1 MEGVE
6 EQVLGRGSF
15 HEQEMVSANRMSK
28 REIRRKRI
36 LQIGVYTHVQRS

>member
-15 HEQEMVSANRMSK
+15 HEQEMVSANGTSK
-28 REIRRKRI
+28 KETRRKRI
-36 LQIGVYTHVQRS
+36 LQIGV

>member
-15 HEQEMVSANRMSK
+15 HEQEMVSANRMRK

-36 LQIGVYTHVQRS
+36 LQIGV